1 MGSQSQSFPDETG
14 EVVFVSSTPEPE
26 PDETTVPTTGPGPLI
41 TSYSSI
47 RQHE

>member
-1 MGSQSQSFPDETG
+1 MGSQSQSFPDDEI
-14 EVVFVSSTPEPE
+14 VFVSSSPE
-26 PDETTVPTTGPGPLI
+26 PDVADETVPTQGPVPPLI

>member
-1 MGSQSQSFPDETG
+1 MGSQSQSFPDDEI
-14 EVVFVSSTPEPE
+14 VFVSSSPE
-26 PDETTVPTTGPGPLI
+26 PDEPDETVPTQGPGPLI

>member
-1 MGSQSQSFPDETG
+1 MGSQSQSYDEAD
-14 EVVFVSSTPEPE
+14 EIVFVSSSPE
-26 PDETTVPTTGPGPLI
+26 PDVADETVPTQGPVPPLI